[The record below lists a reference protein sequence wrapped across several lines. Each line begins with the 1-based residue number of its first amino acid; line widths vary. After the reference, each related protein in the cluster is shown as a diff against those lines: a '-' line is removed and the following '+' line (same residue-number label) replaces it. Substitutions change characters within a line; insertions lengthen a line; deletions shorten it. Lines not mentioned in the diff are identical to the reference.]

1 MEKAETREK
10 PCNVFRSNFVIRAA
24 PLCVGAEIALIVA
37 ERRCAPIAFWRFFL
51 PFFI

>member
-1 MEKAETREK
+1 MEQSETTEK

-37 ERRCAPIAFWRFFL
+37 EMRCAPSAF
-51 PFFI
+51 